1 MNYPQYKKLKLA
13 SAILTALGM
22 SAVTSLGFAQ
32 DEEIEEVVVTGTL
45 IKNANFESS
54 SPIQVVTRDEIDLQA
69 ALNAEE
75 ILREIPGVVP
85 SVGANVNNGNG
96 GFSYVNLRGLGS
108 NRNVVLID
116 GVRFAPSEL
125 NGRFDLNNIPM
136 AMVERIDVLTGGAS
150 TTYGADAIGGVV
162 NVVTKKNFTGVE
174 ITADWGETSENDGEE
189 KAVAVT
195 IGADL
200 NGGKGNAT
208 LSLGYRDIE
217 PVYQGDRRYG
227 EDVLFY
233 WSGNRGGSGLGSF
246 NTRMGNVNPSGTD
259 NGNLALGG
267 VQDDRTFASDFTPY
281 NYGPSNVY
289 QTPLETYNMYS
300 TINYDVTD
308 SVQVYATALFNENTV
323 NTLIAPS
330 GAFGDSVTVAL
341 NHPFLSDAQRNAI
354 CAFDTDPAEGVYTP
368 KFSQSACD
376 AAGAATG
383 PNDPNYLT
391 YDTQLRRRNVEG
403 GPRISEYTARYYNF
417 SLGVK
422 GNIADN
428 YQWDVMTSYGKS
440 DQTQVQKGYWLKS
453 RFRQSLLAGPD
464 GCNNAAS
471 GCVPVDWFGPTGS
484 ITPEMNAYLAGGESN
499 VSTIFDMTQIKG
511 SFAGDLGLTLPT
523 ASDSMSFALG
533 AEYRDY
539 QGEQASDLLS
549 QSGDLGGGGSAAPN
563 IIGGYDVIEVVAEV
577 AVPLIQGRRLI
588 EDLSLEAG
596 YRYSDYE
603 VKADGASGYS
613 TDTYK
618 LGLTWAPSDD
628 LRFRTT
634 FARAVRAPN
643 IDELFSPVITQLGN
657 LSVDPCASV
666 GDDGTNSGFVP
677 SGSLKDTCVAQGA
690 PLTSIGFIPQPAA
703 GQVNIT
709 TGGNLNVQ
717 PEESDSFTIGFVA
730 TPSAIPNLTFSVDYY
745 DIEITKAVSTPTE
758 SDAIALCFDNPS
770 PANAACAGIVRS
782 PIDGG
787 LSGDDN
793 VVKGLPLQLA
803 NTGKLAGKGF
813 DFSVS
818 YAHDFGS
825 VRWMSSFAGNYT
837 DTSTFQ
843 AVEGVSLNRECVGL
857 YSSNC
862 ASIQPDLTYNWRNTV
877 AWRNLDVSLVW
888 RFIASAEYEDR
899 DTDTAFTGTLPDE
912 RDADL
917 GSVNFNETGD
927 YDVFDLSARY
937 QITDNI
943 SVRAVISNVF
953 DEDPPLTGAFIGATG
968 YNSGNTYPSTFD
980 TLSRRYNLAINVKF

>member
-246 NTRMGNVNPSGTD
+246 NTRMGNVNPTGTD

-813 DFSVS
+813 DFSVG

>member
-1 MNYPQYKKLKLA
+1 
-13 SAILTALGM
+13 
-22 SAVTSLGFAQ
+22 
-32 DEEIEEVVVTGTL
+32 
-45 IKNANFESS
+45 
-54 SPIQVVTRDEIDLQA
+54 
-69 ALNAEE
+69 
-75 ILREIPGVVP
+75 
-85 SVGANVNNGNG
+85 
-96 GFSYVNLRGLGS
+96 
-108 NRNVVLID
+108 
-116 GVRFAPSEL
+116 
-125 NGRFDLNNIPM
+125 
-136 AMVERIDVLTGGAS
+136 
-150 TTYGADAIGGVV
+150 
-162 NVVTKKNFTGVE
+162 
-174 ITADWGETSENDGEE
+174 
-189 KAVAVT
+189 
-195 IGADL
+195 
-200 NGGKGNAT
+200 
-208 LSLGYRDIE
+208 
-217 PVYQGDRRYG
+217 
-227 EDVLFY
+227 
-233 WSGNRGGSGLGSF
+233 
-246 NTRMGNVNPSGTD
+246 
-259 NGNLALGG
+259 
-267 VQDDRTFASDFTPY
+267 
-281 NYGPSNVY
+281 
-289 QTPLETYNMYS
+289 
-300 TINYDVTD
+300 
-308 SVQVYATALFNENTV
+308 
-323 NTLIAPS
+323 
-330 GAFGDSVTVAL
+330 
-341 NHPFLSDAQRNAI
+341 
-354 CAFDTDPAEGVYTP
+354 
-368 KFSQSACD
+368 
-376 AAGAATG
+376 
-383 PNDPNYLT
+383 
-391 YDTQLRRRNVEG
+391 
-403 GPRISEYTARYYNF
+403 
-417 SLGVK
+417 
-422 GNIADN
+422 
-428 YQWDVMTSYGKS
+428 
-440 DQTQVQKGYWLKS
+440 
-453 RFRQSLLAGPD
+453 
-464 GCNNAAS
+464 
-471 GCVPVDWFGPTGS
+471 
-484 ITPEMNAYLAGGESN
+484 MNAYLSGGESN

-563 IIGGYDVIEVVAEV
+563 IIGGYDVIEAVVEV

-618 LGLTWAPSDD
+618 LGLTWAPSED

-643 IDELFSPVITQLGN
+643 IGELFAPVITQLGN

-677 SGSLKDTCVAQGA
+677 SGSLKDTCAAQGA
-690 PLTSIGFIPQPAA
+690 PSTSIGFIPQPAA

-745 DIEITKAVSTPTE
+745 DIEITKAISTPTE

-803 NTGKLAGKGF
+803 NTGKLAGKGY

-877 AWRNLDVSLVW
+877 GWRNLDVSLVW

-937 QITDNI
+937 QVTDNI
-943 SVRAVISNVF
+943 SIRAVISNVF

>member
-246 NTRMGNVNPSGTD
+246 NTRMGNVNPTGTD

-563 IIGGYDVIEVVAEV
+563 IIGGYDVLEVVAEV

-677 SGSLKDTCVAQGA
+677 SGSLRDTCVAQGA

>member
-54 SPIQVVTRDEIDLQA
+54 SPVQVVTRDEIDLQA

-246 NTRMGNVNPSGTD
+246 NTRMGNVNPTGTD

-690 PLTSIGFIPQPAA
+690 PLTAIGFIPQPAA

>member
-1 MNYPQYKKLKLA
+1 MNDSQHSRLKLV
-13 SAILTALGM
+13 SAVLAALGM
-22 SAVTSLGFAQ
+22 SVTAGATFAQ

-45 IKNANFESS
+45 IKDPNFVSS
-54 SPIQVVTRDEIDLQA
+54 SPISVVSRDEIDLQA

-75 ILREIPGVVP
+75 ILREVPGVVP

-116 GVRFAPSEL
+116 GVRYAPSEL
-125 NGRFDLNNIPM
+125 AGRFDLNNIPM

-150 TTYGADAIGGVV
+150 TTYGADALGGVV
-162 NVVTKKNFTGVE
+162 NVVTKKNFTGIE
-174 ITADWGETSENDGEE
+174 INADWGETSENDGEE
-189 KAVAVT
+189 KALAVT

-200 NGGKGNAT
+200 DDGRGNAT

-233 WSGNRGGSGLGSF
+233 WSGSRGGSGLGSF
-246 NTRMGNVNPSGTD
+246 NTRMGNVNPTGTD

-267 VQDDRTFASDFTPY
+267 VQDDRTFGSAFTPY

-289 QTPLETYNMYS
+289 QTPLETYNLYS
-300 TINYDVTD
+300 TINYEISD
-308 SVQVYATALFNENTV
+308 SVEVYATALFNENTV

-354 CAFDTDPAEGVYTP
+354 CAFDTDPTEGVYTP
-368 KFSQSACD
+368 KFSQAACD

-383 PNDPNYLT
+383 PSDPNYLT

-403 GPRISEYTARYYNF
+403 GPRISEYTSRYYNF
-417 SLGVK
+417 SLGFK
-422 GNIADN
+422 GDIADN
-428 YQWDVMTSYGKS
+428 YQWDVMGSYGKS
-440 DQTQVQKGYWLKS
+440 DQVQVQKGYWLKS
-453 RFRQSLLAGPD
+453 RFRQSLLSGPD
-464 GCNNAAS
+464 GCNDGSS
-471 GCVPVDWFGPTGS
+471 GCLPVDFFGPTGS
-484 ITPEMNAYLAGGESN
+484 ITPEMNAFLSGGESN
-499 VSTIFDMTQIKG
+499 VSTIFDMTQLRG
-511 SFAGDLGLTLPT
+511 SFTGSLGFKLPT
-523 ASDSMSFALG
+523 ASDSISFALG

-539 QGEQASDLLS
+539 KGEQASDLLS

-563 IIGGYDVIEVVAEV
+563 ILGGYDVMEGVVEV
-577 AVPLIQGRRLI
+577 AVPLIQGRRLV

-603 VKADGASGYS
+603 IKADGASGYS

-618 LGLTWAPSDD
+618 LGLSWAPSQDV
-628 LRFRTT
+628 RFRAT

-643 IDELFSPVITQLGN
+643 IGELFAPVITGLGN

-677 SGSLKDTCVAQGA
+677 TGALRDTCIAQGA
-690 PLTSIGFIPQPAA
+690 PSTSIGFIPQPAA
-703 GQVNIT
+703 GQVNVT
-709 TGGNLNVQ
+709 SGGNLNVQ
-717 PEESDSFTIGFVA
+717 PEESDSYTIGFVA
-730 TPSAIPNLTFSVDYY
+730 TPSAIPNLSFSVDYY
-745 DIEITKAVSTPTE
+745 EVEITKAISTPTE
-758 SDAIALCFDNPS
+758 SDAIALCFDNVS
-770 PANAACAGIVRS
+770 PTNPACAGIIRS

-793 VVKGLPLQLA
+793 VVGGLPLQLA
-803 NTGKLAGKGF
+803 NTGKLEGKGF
-813 DFSVS
+813 DFSVN
-818 YAHDFGS
+818 YAHDFGAIS
-825 VRWMSSFAGNYT
+825 WFSSFAGSYT

-862 ASIQPDLTYNWRNTV
+862 GSIQPDLTYNWRNTI
-877 AWRNLDVSLVW
+877 AWRDLDVSLVW
-888 RFIASAEYEDR
+888 RFISNAEYENR
-899 DTDTAFTGTLPDE
+899 DTDTAYSGTLPDA

-927 YDVFDLSARY
+927 YDLFDLSARY

-943 SVRAVISNVF
+943 SIRAVISNVF
-953 DEDPPLTGAFIGATG
+953 DEDPPMTGAFIGVTG

>member
-32 DEEIEEVVVTGTL
+32 DEELEEVVVTGTL

-246 NTRMGNVNPSGTD
+246 NTRMGNVNPTGTD

-677 SGSLKDTCVAQGA
+677 SGSLRDTCVAQGA

>member
-246 NTRMGNVNPSGTD
+246 NTRMGNVNPTGTD

-690 PLTSIGFIPQPAA
+690 PLTAIGFIPQPAA

-782 PIDGG
+782 LIDGG

-813 DFSVS
+813 DFSVG

>member
-54 SPIQVVTRDEIDLQA
+54 SPVQVVTRDEIDLQA

-246 NTRMGNVNPSGTD
+246 NTRMGNVNPTGTD

>member
-246 NTRMGNVNPSGTD
+246 NTRMGNVNPTGTD

-403 GPRISEYTARYYNF
+403 GPHISEYTARYYNF

-677 SGSLKDTCVAQGA
+677 SGSLRDTCVAQGA

>member
-246 NTRMGNVNPSGTD
+246 NTRMGNVNPTGTD

-690 PLTSIGFIPQPAA
+690 PLTAIGFIPQPAA

>member
-246 NTRMGNVNPSGTD
+246 NTRMGNVNPTGTD

-677 SGSLKDTCVAQGA
+677 SGSLRDTCVAQGA